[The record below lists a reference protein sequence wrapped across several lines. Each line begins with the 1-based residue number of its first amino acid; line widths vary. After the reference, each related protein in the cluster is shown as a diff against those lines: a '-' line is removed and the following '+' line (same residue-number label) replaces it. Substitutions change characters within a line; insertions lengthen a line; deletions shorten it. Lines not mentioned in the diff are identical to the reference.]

1 VWIFR
6 VSSFLQL
13 ITHLLSKTSTSSSSN
28 VILRRVF
35 FLNGTLNGS
44 TSMMISYLA
53 EIDFSTFSFM
63 RRSCCQTRDR
73 ERERERERER
83 RWI

>member
-1 VWIFR
+1 MKGKKGKGKKKECE
-6 VSSFLQL
+6 SFAY
-13 ITHLLSKTSTSSSSN
+13 HHFNNWLLTCFSKTSTSSSSN

-53 EIDFSTFSFM
+53 EIDFSTHYL
-63 RRSCCQTRDR
+63 SCD
-73 ERERERERER
+73 EVVVK
-83 RWI
+83 